1 MGLQKDCSLASSG
14 PHTVFLKARWQ
25 AQVNARS
32 RYIQLCTIL
41 KIGVACIS
49 FFYATSVTG
58 ILPPSLCSQYT
69 IITSCPRSSVDKPNG
84 HLKSIRYSMQGRTSW
99 KQEVQQVCIVLHNL
113 DLPTNLWFQNPRE
126 NKALSFGFLLS
137 EESQHSW
144 SGAVYM
150 YKLSRINSPPFSTP
164 TSILPNQNKGKS
176 WREREGTERHGQM
189 SACTSTASRLWRRL
203 CILQKWHHWGKTSQE
218 SASLTSVSVLSKSI
232 MIFLWKY
239 LGMQGHRLKGVCHHS
254 LTWKIGKT

>member
-1 MGLQKDCSLASSG
+1 MLGLGIYNSV
-14 PHTVFLKARWQ
+14 P
-25 AQVNARS
+25 
-32 RYIQLCTIL
+32 TIL
-41 KIGVACIS
+41 KIGVACIY
-49 FFYATSVTG
+49 FFYATSVIG
-58 ILPPSLCSQYT
+58 ILPPSSCSQYT
-69 IITSCPRSSVDKPNG
+69 ITSCPRSSVDKPNG
-84 HLKSIRYSMQGRTSW
+84 HLKSICYSMQGRTSW

-113 DLPTNLWFQNPRE
+113 DLPTFDFKTLEKTKHSPLAFFWVK
-126 NKALSFGFLLS
+126 KASTAGQ
-137 EESQHSW
+137 EQ
-144 SGAVYM
+144 YTRI
-150 YKLSRINSPPFSTP
+150 SRINSPPFSTP

-189 SACTSTASRLWRRL
+189 SARTSTASRLWRRL

-254 LTWKIGKT
+254 LTWKIRKT